1 MNFLFTTVF
10 WGAMLILLGGSI
22 ILKAVFHI
30 DIPIFRIALA
40 LIVIYWGITLLV
52 GKPLRFGRSRSES
65 VIFNSQSFDSESGD
79 EKYNVVFGSGK
90 FNLSNIDLANGSR
103 YVDINVVFGE
113 GVLLIP
119 KDIPVIIKS
128 NAVFA
133 EVSLPDGNG
142 SSFGDSGYRSNN
154 YKEGEPVLVIN
165 GKVVFGELEIREK

>member
-1 MNFLFTTVF
+1 MNFIFTTVF

-30 DIPIFRIALA
+30 DIPIFRIVLA
-40 LIVIYWGITLLV
+40 LIVIYWGVTLLV
-52 GKPLRFGRSRSES
+52 GKPLRFGRNRSES
-65 VIFNSQSFDSESGD
+65 VIFNSESFDSGSGN

-90 FNLSNIDLANGSR
+90 FNLSKISLDEGSR

-113 GVLLIP
+113 GVLIIP

-133 EVSLPDGNG
+133 EVNLPDGNG
-142 SSFGDSGYRSNN
+142 NSFGDSGYRSTN

>member
-1 MNFLFTTVF
+1 MNFLFSTVF

-30 DIPIFRIALA
+30 DIPIFRIIIAI
-40 LIVIYWGITLLV
+40 IVIYWGVTLLV

-65 VIFNSQSFDSESGD
+65 VLFNSESFDSASGD

-90 FNLSNIDLANGSR
+90 FNLSNINLDEGSR

-119 KDIPVIIKS
+119 KDLPVIIRS
-128 NAVFA
+128 SAVFA

-142 SSFGDSGYRSNN
+142 SSFGDSGYKSNN
-154 YKEGEPVLVIN
+154 YKEGEPVLVIKGN
-165 GKVVFGELEIREK
+165 VVFGELEIREK